1 MSKYPEITNLEYHE
15 MTFEEIDRIKE
26 KIASGKTN
34 ILINESQLF
43 LYLNQ
48 ISQSEPNGKR
58 LSSTLRW
65 MQNISI
71 FGFIGTFVFLFIN
84 WKISP
89 LLFLI
94 SIITQIYN
102 RNLAKKYIFRQCTLD
117 RVFLKFALGVGLV
130 KLQK

>member
-1 MSKYPEITNLEYHE
+1 MNKFPEITNLEYHE
-15 MTFEEIDRIKE
+15 MTFEEIN
-26 KIASGKTN
+26 KIRDKLTSSKN

-48 ISQSEPNGKR
+48 ISQSEPDGKK

-65 MQNISI
+65 VQNISI
-71 FGFIGTFVFLFIN
+71 LGFIGTFIFLFIN

-94 SIITQIYN
+94 SIIAQIYS

-117 RVFLKFALGVGLV
+117 EVFLKFALGVGLV

>member
-1 MSKYPEITNLEYHE
+1 MNKYPEITNLEYHD
-15 MTFEEIDRIKE
+15 MTFEGIERIRG
-26 KIASGKTN
+26 KIAAGKTN

-48 ISQSEPNGKR
+48 ISQSEPDGKK

-65 MQNISI
+65 VQNISI
-71 FGFIGTFVFLFIN
+71 FGFIGTLVFLFIN

-94 SIITQIYN
+94 SIIAGIYS

-117 RVFLKFALGVGLV
+117 RVFLKFALGVELV
-130 KLQK
+130 KLEK